1 MEPHTIKKE
10 AEKKGESK
18 RFNMQYTQQKRK
30 EYTEESSTNTPEKRF
45 STGAVS
51 ATVWRNTG
59 VGKNGQVEYR
69 TVSFQRS
76 YKDKNDQ
83 WQHTSSLRLHDIPKA
98 TLVLQKAFEY
108 LVMRESQEGRVEEE
122 LVV

>member
-1 MEPHTIKKE
+1 MK
-10 AEKKGESK
+10 
-18 RFNMQYTQQKRK
+18 YTEQKHR
-30 EYTEESSTNTPEKRF
+30 EYTEQAESQQNNTPEKRF

-59 VGKNGQVEYR
+59 VGKNGPVEFR

-76 YKDKNDQ
+76 YKDKEDK

-98 TLVLQKAFEY
+98 TLVLNKAFEF
-108 LVMRESQEGRVEEE
+108 LVMRESQGQSEEE
-122 LVV
+122 SI

>member
-1 MEPHTIKKE
+1 MRKQGVNKMKYE
-10 AEKKGESK
+10 
-18 RFNMQYTQQKRK
+18 QKQR
-30 EYTEESSTNTPEKRF
+30 EYTEEVVQDNHNTPEKRF

-51 ATVWRNTG
+51 ATVWKNSG
-59 VGKNGQVEYR
+59 VGKNGPVEFR

-76 YKDKNDQ
+76 YKDKKDQ

-108 LVMRESQEGRVEEE
+108 LVMKESQDQGQEAI
-122 LVV
+122 